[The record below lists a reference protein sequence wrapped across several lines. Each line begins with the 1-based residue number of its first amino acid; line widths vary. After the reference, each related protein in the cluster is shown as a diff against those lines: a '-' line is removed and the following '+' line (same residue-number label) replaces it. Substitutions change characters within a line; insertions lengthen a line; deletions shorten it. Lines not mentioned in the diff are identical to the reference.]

1 MIVEIDDDM
10 SGKGP
15 MYLVKKLTEFLSHET
30 MKEDTVKAQI
40 LEIYLE
46 DNKNVR
52 KILINNLKLDE
63 LL

>member
-15 MYLVKKLTEFLSHET
+15 MYLVEKLTEFLSHEI
-30 MKEDTVKAQI
+30 MKEDSVKAQI

-46 DNKNVR
+46 DNENVR
-52 KILINNLKLDE
+52 KILINNLRLDE